1 MFSIFK
7 RQTPVILKTNDNG
20 QVEYESLNS
29 SSSDYMFDDD
39 TTMNLGHVS
48 GMKLTFWN
56 NQDSASEHTQA
67 Q

>member
-20 QVEYESLNS
+20 QVEYEMLKSD
-29 SSSDYMFDDD
+29 SSDYMFDDN
-39 TTMNLGHVS
+39 TTMKLGHVS
-48 GMKLTFWN
+48 KMKLTLWN
-56 NQDSASEHTQA
+56 HQDSSTKPAPA